1 MKILL
6 VGGGSGGHIT
16 PVLAVAS
23 ELKNI
28 DPKITTIYVGQKGDH
43 LNDVIKKD
51 TSIDKNYTVM
61 AGKYRRY
68 NGGLLSQLLD
78 VPTLLKNA
86 RDVIYL
92 GIGLIQ
98 SSILIAKLRP
108 DVVFSRGSF
117 VAVPVSLAA
126 KIFRVPYVTHD
137 SDPVP
142 SLSNRMLSKWAA
154 YHLTALDE
162 ENYPY
167 PRENTINT
175 GIPLSNKFVQVDE
188 KLKNKYRKEL
198 DIPEKSKVLLVT
210 GGGLGAEEINQ
221 AMSEIEGHLLEQFR
235 DLHIINIVGQKNL
248 EKYQD
253 FYTELKRDFNERL
266 KVIGFTDQVY
276 LYSGAADLIIAR
288 AGATNLAEFA
298 VQNKACIIIP
308 GSHLTGGHQIENAK
322 ILAEKEA
329 IVPIYSKG
337 MKLDSN
343 KLAQKI
349 VDLLKDSKGRGVL
362 EKNISMFAK
371 PNAGNTI
378 AKLLIK
384 IGENEA

>member
-1 MKILL
+1 ML

>member
-1 MKILL
+1 LL

-308 GSHLTGGHQIENAK
+308 GSHLTGGHQI
-322 ILAEKEA
+322 
-329 IVPIYSKG
+329 
-337 MKLDSN
+337 
-343 KLAQKI
+343 
-349 VDLLKDSKGRGVL
+349 
-362 EKNISMFAK
+362 
-371 PNAGNTI
+371 
-378 AKLLIK
+378 
-384 IGENEA
+384 

>member
-1 MKILL
+1 LL